1 MAQTKRKR
9 KHRGNAVG
17 IVERPAHNQRGA
29 KTAAPKRPQ
38 TKEVRRVAARQARVE
53 RMNRPPTWKGAA
65 QRASIAAGMFAILV
79 LVFFHEKVVNAVAIA
94 AFMLLV
100 YIPLSYMTD
109 NALYKWRQKR
119 RPGARS

>member
-1 MAQTKRKR
+1 MPPPTRVRYSVLGLLCLLAMITYMDRAMYGSAK
-9 KHRGNAVG
+9 GDMMDAVG
-17 IVERPAHNQRGA
+17 QPESR
-29 KTAAPKRPQ
+29 
-38 TKEVRRVAARQARVE
+38 
-53 RMNRPPTWKGAA
+53 
-65 QRASIAAGMFAILV
+65 FYLV

>member
-1 MAQTKRKR
+1 MAQAKRKR
-9 KHRGNAVG
+9 KHRGNAAG
-17 IVERPAHNQRGA
+17 IVERSAHNTRGTRA
-29 KTAAPKRPQ
+29 QAAPKRPQ
-38 TKEVRRVAARQARVE
+38 PKDERRAAARQARVE

-79 LVFFHEKVVNAVAIA
+79 VVIFHEKVINAVAIA

-109 NALYKWRQKR
+109 NALHKWRRKR
-119 RPGARS
+119 S